1 MVHPRRETKIG
12 HVAPCAFDMA
22 SKTKV
27 RLSGNVRDAN
37 TVFET
42 AGLQGALDLVSNPQ
56 RLVFRL
62 VMLVGLYGKSSET

>member
-1 MVHPRRETKIG
+1 MVRPRRETNIG

-22 SKTKV
+22 SKIKV

-37 TVFET
+37 TVFKT

-62 VMLVGLYGKSSET
+62 VMLVGLDGKSSET